1 MELGYMRYKLDTTYS
16 ASEIVALI
24 SDKVDHSVSWVNR
37 PEDKLFLVH
46 DTPDG
51 FILAR
56 KHKAEK
62 IGTYYF
68 KISVKDDKEGKPE
81 LIIRWFPSLIHF
93 VMLGIFIVIIIGR
106 DHRTP
111 VLNDPGF
118 KIAIII
124 VIASIVLIP
133 NIIEFIKIKKELIST
148 IILKES

>member
-1 MELGYMRYKLDTTYS
+1 MRYKLDTTYN

-24 SDKVDHSVSWVNR
+24 SDQVVSDQVDYSSSLGNR
-37 PEDKLFLVH
+37 SEDKLFLGH

-81 LIIRWFPSLIHF
+81 LIIRWVPSLIRF
-93 VMLGIFIVIIIGR
+93 VLVLSIIVIIIGK
-106 DHRTP
+106 DYRTP
-111 VLNDPGF
+111 AFDNPVF
-118 KIAIII
+118 KVAAIIVTSTI
-124 VIASIVLIP
+124 ILIP
-133 NIIEFIKIKKELIST
+133 NIIESIEIKDELLRICN
-148 IILKES
+148 K

>member
-1 MELGYMRYKLDTTYS
+1 MRYKLDTTYS

-37 PEDKLFLVH
+37 PEDKLFLGH

-62 IGTYYF
+62 IGDYYF

-93 VMLGIFIVIIIGR
+93 VMLGLFIVIIIGR
-106 DHRTP
+106 EHRTP
-111 VLNDPGF
+111 ALDNPVF
-118 KIAIII
+118 KVAAIIVTATI
-124 VIASIVLIP
+124 ILIP
-133 NIIEFIKIKKELIST
+133 NIIESIEIKNELLRICN
-148 IILKES
+148 K

>member
-1 MELGYMRYKLDTTYS
+1 MRYKLDTTYN

-24 SDKVDHSVSWVNR
+24 SDQVVSDQVDYSSSLGNR
-37 PEDKLFLVH
+37 SEDKLFLGH

-93 VMLGIFIVIIIGR
+93 VLVLSIIVIIIGKE
-106 DHRTP
+106 HRTP
-111 VLNDPGF
+111 ALDNPVF
-118 KIAIII
+118 KVAAIIVTSTI
-124 VIASIVLIP
+124 ILIP
-133 NIIEFIKIKKELIST
+133 NIIESIEIKDELLRICN
-148 IILKES
+148 K

>member
-1 MELGYMRYKLDTTYS
+1 MRYKLDTTYN

-24 SDKVDHSVSWVNR
+24 SDQVVSDQVDYSSSLGNR
-37 PEDKLFLVH
+37 SEDKLFLGH

-93 VMLGIFIVIIIGR
+93 VLVLLIIVIIIGR
-106 DHRTP
+106 EHRTP
-111 VLNDPGF
+111 ALDNPVF
-118 KIAIII
+118 KVAAIIVTSTI
-124 VIASIVLIP
+124 ILIP
-133 NIIEFIKIKKELIST
+133 NIIESIEIKDELLRICN
-148 IILKES
+148 K

>member
-1 MELGYMRYKLDTTYS
+1 MRYKLDTTYN

-24 SDKVDHSVSWVNR
+24 SDQVVSDQVDYLSSLGNR
-37 PEDKLFLVH
+37 SEDKLFLGH

-93 VMLGIFIVIIIGR
+93 VLVLLIIAFIFGKEL
-106 DHRTP
+106 RTP
-111 VLNDPGF
+111 ALDNPVF
-118 KIAIII
+118 KVAAIIVTATI
-124 VIASIVLIP
+124 ILIP
-133 NIIEFIKIKKELIST
+133 NIIESIEIKDELLRICN
-148 IILKES
+148 K

>member
-1 MELGYMRYKLDTTYS
+1 MRYKLDTTYS

-37 PEDKLFLVH
+37 PEDKLFLGH

-62 IGTYYF
+62 IGDYYF

-93 VMLGIFIVIIIGR
+93 VLLGIFIVIIIGR
-106 DHRTP
+106 EHRTP
-111 VLNDPGF
+111 ALDNPVF
-118 KIAIII
+118 KVAAIIVTATI
-124 VIASIVLIP
+124 ILIP
-133 NIIEFIKIKKELIST
+133 NIIESIEIKNELLRICN
-148 IILKES
+148 K

>member
-1 MELGYMRYKLDTTYS
+1 MRYKLDTTYN

-24 SDKVDHSVSWVNR
+24 SDQVDYSSSLGNSS
-37 PEDKLFLVH
+37 EDKLFLGH

-62 IGTYYF
+62 IGEYYF

-93 VMLGIFIVIIIGR
+93 VIMGLFILIIIGR
-106 DHRTP
+106 EHRTP
-111 VLNDPGF
+111 ELNNPGF

-124 VIASIVLIP
+124 VIAIIVLIN
-133 NIIEFIKIKKELIST
+133 NIIEFIEIKKELIST

>member
-1 MELGYMRYKLDTTYS
+1 MRYKLDTTYN

-24 SDKVDHSVSWVNR
+24 SDQVVSDQVDYLSSLGNR
-37 PEDKLFLVH
+37 SEDKLFLGH

-81 LIIRWFPSLIHF
+81 LIISWVPSLIPF
-93 VMLGIFIVIIIGR
+93 VLLLLIIAFIFGKEL
-106 DHRTP
+106 RTP
-111 VLNDPGF
+111 ALDNPVF
-118 KIAIII
+118 KVAAIIVTATI
-124 VIASIVLIP
+124 ILIP
-133 NIIEFIKIKKELIST
+133 NIIESIEIKDELLRICN
-148 IILKES
+148 K

>member
-1 MELGYMRYKLDTTYS
+1 MRYKLDTTYS

-24 SDKVDHSVSWVNR
+24 SDQLISDQVDYSSSLGNR
-37 PEDKLFLVH
+37 SEDKLFLGH

-93 VMLGIFIVIIIGR
+93 VMLGLFIVIIIGR
-106 DHRTP
+106 EHRTP
-111 VLNDPGF
+111 ALDNPVF
-118 KIAIII
+118 KVAAII
-124 VIASIVLIP
+124 VIASIVLIN

>member
-1 MELGYMRYKLDTTYS
+1 MRYKLDTTYN

-24 SDKVDHSVSWVNR
+24 SDQVVSDQVDYLSSLGNR
-37 PEDKLFLVH
+37 SEDKLFLGH

-81 LIIRWFPSLIHF
+81 LIIRWVPSLIHF
-93 VMLGIFIVIIIGR
+93 VLVLLIIAFIFGKEL
-106 DHRTP
+106 RTP
-111 VLNDPGF
+111 ALDNPVF
-118 KIAIII
+118 KVAAIIVTATI
-124 VIASIVLIP
+124 ILIP
-133 NIIEFIKIKKELIST
+133 NIIESIEIKDELLRICN
-148 IILKES
+148 K

>member
-1 MELGYMRYKLDTTYS
+1 MRYKLDTTYN

-24 SDKVDHSVSWVNR
+24 SDQLISDQVDYSSSLGNR
-37 PEDKLFLVH
+37 SEDKLFLGH

-93 VMLGIFIVIIIGR
+93 VLVLSIVLIIIGR
-106 DHRTP
+106 EHRTP
-111 VLNDPGF
+111 ALDNPVF
-118 KIAIII
+118 KVAAIIVTSTI
-124 VIASIVLIP
+124 ILIP
-133 NIIEFIKIKKELIST
+133 NIIESIEIKDELLRICN
-148 IILKES
+148 K

>member
-1 MELGYMRYKLDTTYS
+1 MRYKLDTTYN

-24 SDKVDHSVSWVNR
+24 SDQVVSDQVDYLSSLGNR
-37 PEDKLFLVH
+37 SEDKLFLGH

-93 VMLGIFIVIIIGR
+93 VLVLSIIVIIIGK
-106 DHRTP
+106 DYITP
-111 VLNDPGF
+111 ALDNPVF
-118 KIAIII
+118 KVAAIIVTATI
-124 VIASIVLIP
+124 ILIP
-133 NIIEFIKIKKELIST
+133 NIIESIEIKDELLRICN
-148 IILKES
+148 K

>member
-1 MELGYMRYKLDTTYS
+1 MRYKLDTTYS

>member
-1 MELGYMRYKLDTTYS
+1 MRYKLDTTYN

-24 SDKVDHSVSWVNR
+24 SDQVVSDQVDYLSSLGNR
-37 PEDKLFLVH
+37 SEDKLFLGH

-81 LIIRWFPSLIHF
+81 LIIRWVPSLIHF
-93 VMLGIFIVIIIGR
+93 VLVLSIICFILGKEL
-106 DHRTP
+106 RTP
-111 VLNDPGF
+111 ALDNPVF
-118 KIAIII
+118 KVAAIIVTATI
-124 VIASIVLIP
+124 ILIP
-133 NIIEFIKIKKELIST
+133 NIIESIEIKDELLRICN
-148 IILKES
+148 K

>member
-1 MELGYMRYKLDTTYS
+1 MRYKLDTTYS

-37 PEDKLFLVH
+37 PEDKLFLGH

-124 VIASIVLIP
+124 VIASIILIP

>member
-1 MELGYMRYKLDTTYS
+1 MRYKLDTTYN

-24 SDKVDHSVSWVNR
+24 SDQVVSDQVDYLSSLGNR
-37 PEDKLFLVH
+37 SEDKLFLGH

-81 LIIRWFPSLIHF
+81 LIIRWVPSLIHF
-93 VMLGIFIVIIIGR
+93 VLVLSIICFIFGKEL
-106 DHRTP
+106 RTP
-111 VLNDPGF
+111 ALDNPVF
-118 KIAIII
+118 KVAAIIVTATI
-124 VIASIVLIP
+124 ILIP
-133 NIIEFIKIKKELIST
+133 NIIESIEIKDELLRICN
-148 IILKES
+148 K

>member
-1 MELGYMRYKLDTTYS
+1 MRYKLDTTYR

-37 PEDKLFLVH
+37 PEDKLFLGH

-62 IGTYYF
+62 IGDYYF

-93 VMLGIFIVIIIGR
+93 VLLGIFIVIIIGR
-106 DHRTP
+106 EHRTP
-111 VLNDPGF
+111 ALDNPVF
-118 KIAIII
+118 KVAAIIVTATI
-124 VIASIVLIP
+124 ILIP
-133 NIIEFIKIKKELIST
+133 NIIESIEIKDELLRICN
-148 IILKES
+148 K

>member
-1 MELGYMRYKLDTTYS
+1 MRYKLDTTYN

-24 SDKVDHSVSWVNR
+24 SDQVDYSSSLGNR
-37 PEDKLFLVH
+37 SEDKLFLGH

-68 KISVKDDKEGKPE
+68 NISVKDDKEGKPE

-93 VMLGIFIVIIIGR
+93 VL
-106 DHRTP
+106 
-111 VLNDPGF
+111 VLSI
-118 KIAIII
+118 IAIII
-124 VIASIVLIP
+124 GKDYRTPALDNPVFKVAAIIVTATIILIP
-133 NIIEFIKIKKELIST
+133 NIIESIEIKDELLRICN
-148 IILKES
+148 K